1 MSGVRLDDGACSLRA
16 CNNRVTSTGRT
27 ALRPSQLLTLAID
40 GFGAPMAI
48 VGMTLRMSCVWEIGM
63 KFRSVRANEPDGH
76 VDWPSAT
83 IRIAPSAIF
92 SLSRKDMMDARS
104 RSPSRRAPP
113 PCFPMTAIPRRRGL
127 TASKTLMRKGR
138 SRMVEEA
145 GRSRSFENA
154 RLPRP
159 TNLGCWRRASRSAK
173 GYRPS
178 TSNLSRP
185 CDAAVNSERASLRG
199 EHGRIAL

>member
-1 MSGVRLDDGACSLRA
+1 MNALRA
-16 CNNRVTSTGRT
+16 
-27 ALRPSQLLTLAID
+27 SQLLTLAID
-40 GFGAPMAI
+40 RFGEHMAI
-48 VGMTLRMSCVWEIGM
+48 VGHDVRMSCVWEIGM

-83 IRIAPSAIF
+83 TRIAPSAMF
-92 SLSRKDMMDARS
+92 SLLRKDMMDARS
-104 RSPSRRAPP
+104 RSPSRRAP

-127 TASKTLMRKGR
+127 TASKTLMRKSR
-138 SRMVEEA
+138 RRMVEEA
-145 GRSRSFENA
+145 RRSRSSKNA

-159 TNLGCWRRASRSAK
+159 TNLGCGRRASRSAK

-178 TSNLSRP
+178 TSDLSRS
-185 CDAAVNSERASLRG
+185 CDAAVNSERADLRG